1 MKIRSVVHRGL
12 RRFIERNDVSGLS
25 SSSAEKIR
33 NIVTFLQEMDDE
45 RELRDIPSWK
55 VHHLSGDRKGTWS
68 LVVTRNW
75 RITFKIDKDEGEIY
89 DLDYEDYH

>member
-1 MKIRSVVHRGL
+1 M
-12 RRFIERNDVSGLS
+12 RRFIERNDTSGLS
-25 SSSAEKIR
+25 PSGVEKIR
-33 NIVTFLQEMDDE
+33 NVVTFLQEMDDE

-68 LVVTRNW
+68 LTVTRNW
-75 RITFKIDKDEGEIY
+75 RITFKIDKAEGEIY